1 MNTIIIRPIITEK
14 MTANSEKFN
23 RFGFVVD
30 GNANKI
36 EIKNAIEKM
45 YGVNV
50 QAVKTM
56 NYLGKVKS
64 RNTKEGIVIGRVNKH
79 KKAVVSLKQGE
90 TIDFYSS
97 I

>member
-1 MNTIIIRPIITEK
+1 MSAIIIRPIITEK

-23 RFGFVVD
+23 RFGFVVE

-36 EIKNAIEKM
+36 EIKNAVEKM
-45 YGVNV
+45 YGVTV
-50 QAVKTM
+50 KAVKTM

-64 RNTKEGIVIGRVNKH
+64 RNTKAGIVVGRVNKH
-79 KKAVVSLKQGE
+79 KKAVVSLKQGD